1 MKRFFISI
9 VFVFLVVQSVF
20 GDTKNQLDKTAGF
33 EEYSRS
39 TINQKIKETYE
50 KYKVEYGNLDEIQT
64 DLLKVEKLIKQF
76 ETISKS
82 NQCTET
88 KYVFRFLKVYYNFE
102 KLNNIG
108 DINSE
113 LTKIKDKLIQD
124 INEKF
129 PNVQIGYI
137 TNSNVIEIEGW
148 PTTIAGKIGN
158 YIYMATSSF
167 AWTDDIDTLFY

>member
-1 MKRFFISI
+1 
-9 VFVFLVVQSVF
+9 
-20 GDTKNQLDKTAGF
+20 
-33 EEYSRS
+33 
-39 TINQKIKETYE
+39 
-50 KYKVEYGNLDEIQT
+50 
-64 DLLKVEKLIKQF
+64 
-76 ETISKS
+76 
-82 NQCTET
+82 
-88 KYVFRFLKVYYNFE
+88 
-102 KLNNIG
+102 
-108 DINSE
+108 